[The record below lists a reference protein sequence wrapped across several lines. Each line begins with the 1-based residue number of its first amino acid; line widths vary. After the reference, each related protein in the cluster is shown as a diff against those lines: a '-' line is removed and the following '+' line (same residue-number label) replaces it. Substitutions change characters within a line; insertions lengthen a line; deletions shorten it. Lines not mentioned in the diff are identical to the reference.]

1 MLALLAMVL
10 TRYSLLARSGA
21 GSGASATLFVA
32 RELLYVAR
40 WRDYVEPW
48 REAAWAGE
56 RRVATS
62 RGDAYPAF
70 GRVRSSV
77 CVACRGVL
85 AYSLCRTTVLVQWIR
100 C

>member
-1 MLALLAMVL
+1 
-10 TRYSLLARSGA
+10 
-21 GSGASATLFVA
+21 VA
-32 RELLYVAR
+32 W
-40 WRDYVEPW
+40 WRGYVEGSCV
-48 REAAWAGE
+48 AGE

-70 GRVRSSV
+70 GRVRSRV